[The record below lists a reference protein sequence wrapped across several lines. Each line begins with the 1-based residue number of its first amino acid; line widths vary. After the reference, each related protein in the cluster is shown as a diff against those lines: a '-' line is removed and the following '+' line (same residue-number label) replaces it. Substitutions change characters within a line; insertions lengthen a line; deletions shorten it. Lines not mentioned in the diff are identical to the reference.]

1 MKQSISPE
9 RSKAMF
15 RKTRIRKRIL
25 VVGLGLAALAAPTT
39 ALAGGYSGQGLKALI
54 ATSQAENNR
63 YGGHDG
69 YSFQALQAIDA
80 KGQAMN
86 QRYGGQDGLSAQAYN
101 ALVVKGEAMN
111 QRYGVSQY
119 GAPDGWTPYVE
130 QLTRDSK
137 NGPLFDGRSPD
148 TKDASYAVQQEIL
161 DGRSQSIATLEQGIQ
176 LSRSEQVADGRSPD
190 TRDSAVVAHEPV
202 VTVTKTPGFQWGDFG
217 IGTGVALAAVI
228 LLALSLRFLSNRQDR
243 KPGSVATA

>member
-1 MKQSISPE
+1 
-9 RSKAMF
+9 MF

-111 QRYGVSQY
+111 QRYGASRY

-130 QLTRDSK
+130 QLTR
-137 NGPLFDGRSPD
+137 
-148 TKDASYAVQQEIL
+148 E
-161 DGRSQSIATLEQGIQ
+161 SQGGSL
-176 LSRSEQVADGRSPD
+176 LDGRSPD
-190 TRDSAVVAHEPV
+190 TRDAALVARQQSSSIVDGRSPDTRDFAVVAHEPV
-202 VTVTKTPGFQWGDFG
+202 VTITRTPGFQWDDFG

-228 LLALSLRFLSNRQDR
+228 LLALSLRLLSNRQDR
-243 KPGSVATA
+243 KPESVATA